1 MIIRNK
7 LECFSRNSKGFWLD
21 GALFQSETE
30 HFLSFYKNYIESLPL
45 TDEPEIFGMHENAN
59 LAFSRNET
67 ATVVGTIL
75 DLQPL
80 ASGGSG
86 GQSTDDV
93 VKDMAEAILAK
104 IDILLDIEEGKQ
116 SLFDLDRK
124 GNNYF
129 SQVLS
134 VKRFQVGNI
143 Q

>member
-7 LECFSRNSKGFWLD
+7 LEFFSRNSKGFWLD
-21 GALFQSETE
+21 GALIQSETE
-30 HFLSFYKNYIESLPL
+30 QFLSFYKNYIESLPL

-124 GNNYF
+124 GNDF
-129 SQVLS
+129 L
-134 VKRFQVGNI
+134 
-143 Q
+143 

>member
-1 MIIRNK
+1 
-7 LECFSRNSKGFWLD
+7 
-21 GALFQSETE
+21 
-30 HFLSFYKNYIESLPL
+30 
-45 TDEPEIFGMHENAN
+45 MHENAN

-124 GNNYF
+124 GKLHK
-129 SQVLS
+129 SVWVLTVPSTVTPMMNSLNVCLRSGIFNDYS
-134 VKRFQVGNI
+134 VETGS
-143 Q
+143 

>member
-7 LECFSRNSKGFWLD
+7 LKIYLEIKIRCETNSDKV
-21 GALFQSETE
+21 ALSSNQRVK
-30 HFLSFYKNYIESLPL
+30 FLSFYQNYIESLPL

-124 GNNYF
+124 GNDF
-129 SQVLS
+129 W
-134 VKRFQVGNI
+134 
-143 Q
+143 

>member
-1 MIIRNK
+1 M
-7 LECFSRNSKGFWLD
+7 
-21 GALFQSETE
+21 
-30 HFLSFYKNYIESLPL
+30 

-124 GNNYF
+124 GKLHKSGWVPTVPSMTNF
-129 SQVLS
+129 P
-134 VKRFQVGNI
+134 
-143 Q
+143 